1 MPADDLKGLIAWLKV
16 NPGKA
21 SAGTAGV
28 GAPDHV
34 GAALFQ
40 TLTGTRFGFVP
51 YRGAGPAVQDLV
63 AGQLDIMFENGVF
76 ALRLNGFLE
85 RTTRAVKPPARPDWV
100 HEIKHDGCPLVV
112 LFTRRGDRPCPGGGY
127 TAIHSALPPGLSW
140 SNTNVSRRQPASN
153 RFTPRT
159 RRA

>member
-1 MPADDLKGLIAWLKV
+1 ME
-16 NPGKA
+16 
-21 SAGTAGV
+21 SC
-28 GAPDHV
+28 HS
-34 GAALFQ
+34 
-40 TLTGTRFGFVP
+40 
-51 YRGAGPAVQDLV
+51 RGATDQFPNRAAIARHHLQVRNNRRT
-63 AGQLDIMFENGVF
+63 MFENGVF